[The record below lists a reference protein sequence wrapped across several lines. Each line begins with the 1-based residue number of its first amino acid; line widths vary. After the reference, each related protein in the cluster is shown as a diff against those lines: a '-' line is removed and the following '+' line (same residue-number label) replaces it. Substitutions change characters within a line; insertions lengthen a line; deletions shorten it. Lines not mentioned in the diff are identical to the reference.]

1 MEVKKAWCFF
11 EQSGTFR
18 DKFRELGIEAVDCDI
33 QNEYGKTD
41 YQIDLF
47 KEIQKAHKGGKSI
60 FDKIDKDDLIFAFF
74 PCIRFTQMA
83 ELFFKQLGKQYY
95 NKSEYEK
102 ISTAM
107 QAEHERKDLFILF
120 SKMVQVCMQKK
131 LKIIIENPY
140 STNHYLV
147 QYFPIKAKLIDMDRR
162 ERGDFFQKPTQYWFI
177 NCEPSYNIDALFI
190 VQNIQRIKKC
200 INDLPFGSKE
210 RSEIS
215 PEYAEQFIKEFIL

>member
-18 DKFRELGIEAVDCDI
+18 DKFKELGIEAVDCDI

-74 PCIRFTQMA
+74 PCTRFTKQA
-83 ELFFKQLGKQYY
+83 ELLFNQASKQFR
-95 NKSEYEK
+95 NRSDYEK
-102 ISTAM
+102 ISAAM
-107 QAEHERKDLFILF
+107 QAELERKDLFIMF
-120 SKMVQVCMQKK
+120 SKMVQVCLQKK
-131 LKIIIENPY
+131 IKIIIENPY

-147 QYFPIKAKLIDMDRR
+147 RYFPIKAKLIDMDRR
-162 ERGDFFQKPTQYWFI
+162 DRGDYFNKPTQYWFI
-177 NCEPSYNIDALFI
+177 NCEP
-190 VQNIQRIKKC
+190 
-200 INDLPFGSKE
+200 
-210 RSEIS
+210 
-215 PEYAEQFIKEFIL
+215 

>member
-1 MEVKKAWCFF
+1 MKVKKAWCFF

-18 DKFRELGIEAVDCDI
+18 DKFKEMGIEAVDCDI

-83 ELFFKQLGKQYY
+83 ELFFKQLGKQYC

-107 QAEHERKDLFILF
+107 QAERERKDLFENF

-131 LKIIIENPY
+131 LKLIIENPY

-190 VQNIQRIKKC
+190 VQNIQRINKS
-200 INDLPFGSKE
+200 IVDLPYGSKE

>member
-1 MEVKKAWCFF
+1 MKVKKAWCFF

-18 DKFRELGIEAVDCDI
+18 DKFKELGIEAIDCDI

-47 KEIQKAHKGGKSI
+47 REIEMANKGEKSI
-60 FDKIDKDDLIFAFF
+60 FDNIDQDDLIFAFF

-83 ELFFKQLGKQYY
+83 ELFFKQLGKQYC

-102 ISTAM
+102 ISAAI
-107 QAEHERKDLFILF
+107 QAELERKDLFIIF
-120 SKMVQVCMQKK
+120 SKMVQVCLQKK

-140 STNHYLV
+140 STDHYLV
-147 QYFPIKAKLIDMDRR
+147 QYFPIKAKLIDRNRR
-162 ERGDFFQKPTQYWFI
+162 ERGDYFKKPTQYWFI
-177 NCEPSYNIDALFI
+177 NCEPSYNIDALFF
-190 VQNIQRIKKC
+190 VQTTQRITKR
-200 INDLPFGSKE
+200 INSLSSGSKE